1 MRIYTLLP
9 ALALLGIPLVAPQDT
24 SSPKAIVQQVAAM
37 KKDLDTRISQGQS
50 VDIEAEQK
58 KIQDFVRFSVDK
70 VDPKTLDAD
79 EAYDWIPLFRQAN
92 QTAGASILL
101 EKADRAETWKMFT
114 IDADVVGRLL
124 SEGKLTDAERRIR
137 NMGFFGGPSLVGHF
151 HVGIRRQLFELA
163 KEHPKE
169 VAQIYDTLI
178 DRIHFENPLNDSD
191 RIWRIAAY
199 GDIGA
204 AKYLAVDHGGEKQAA
219 LKGLRALRIQIVK
232 AGKSEDGH
240 GNNPLK
246 TVDDAIA
253 QVNGSAPKQPVTLDG
268 HQALIGKVAPNVLSD
283 HSIGA
288 FAGLSELRG
297 KVVVLDFMAHWCGP
311 CKAALPSIAALQ
323 AANPSTVQV
332 ISLTGFYGFYGT
344 TKDLKV
350 EKEFELMKSFAT
362 NYKIAWP
369 IVFDASGQNNRNY
382 GVTGIPQLVVIDK
395 QGVVRKVEVGFDPVA
410 FEQTKQLVAKLTAE

>member
-1 MRIYTLLP
+1 MKLTTLLP
-9 ALALLGIPLVAPQDT
+9 ALALLGLPLATPQDT
-24 SSPKAIVQQVAAM
+24 SSPKAIVQQVASM
-37 KKDLDTRISQGQS
+37 KKDLETRISQGES

-58 KIQDFVRFSVDK
+58 KIQDFVRSSVEK

-92 QTAGASILL
+92 KIDGATILL
-101 EKADRAETWKMFT
+101 DKADRAETWKMFT

-124 SEGKLTDAERRIR
+124 SEGKLSDAERRIR

-151 HVGIRRQLFELA
+151 HVGIRRQLFDLA

-169 VAQIYDTLI
+169 VTRIYDTLI
-178 DRIHFENPLNDSD
+178 DRIHFENPLNDND

-204 AKYLAVDHGGEKQAA
+204 AKFLAVDHGGDKATA
-219 LKGLRALRIQIVK
+219 LKGLRALRVQIVK

-246 TVDDAIA
+246 SVDDAIA
-253 QVNGSAPKQPVTLDG
+253 QVNGSVTKQPATLDG
-268 HQALIGKVAPNVLSD
+268 HQALIGKVAPQVISD
-283 HSIGA
+283 HAIGT
-288 FAGLSELRG
+288 FPGLTELRG

-323 AANPSTVQV
+323 AANPSTIQV
-332 ISLTGFYGFYGT
+332 ISLTGFYGYYGT
-344 TKDLKV
+344 TKDLSV
-350 EKEFELMKSFAT
+350 AKEFVLMKSFAM
-362 NYKIAWP
+362 NYKITWP

-382 GVTGIPQLVVIDK
+382 GVSGIPQLVVIDK
-395 QGVVRKVEVGFDPVA
+395 KGIVRKVEVGFDPVG
-410 FEQTKQLVAKLTAE
+410 FEQTKQLVAKLTSE